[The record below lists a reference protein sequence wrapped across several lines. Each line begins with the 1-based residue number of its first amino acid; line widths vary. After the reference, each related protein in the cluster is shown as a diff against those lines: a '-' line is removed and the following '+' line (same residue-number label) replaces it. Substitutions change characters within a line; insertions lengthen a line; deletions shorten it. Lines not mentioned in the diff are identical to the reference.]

1 MDWIGLD
8 WIGVGQLQ
16 PFQIG
21 INTEISGT
29 RKIRKY
35 RFIDMDTKNII
46 GLLNKKATEP
56 SKENA
61 KIVKQFVDGLTKV
74 LMCEEGLLKKSS
86 VMHCGSSY
94 EGLVVKAK
102 SDFDLPLVLANPFI
116 GKNFQILRD
125 ERTGYFQL

>member
-1 MDWIGLD
+1 MSTPFGLD
-8 WIGVGQLQ
+8 W
-16 PFQIG
+16 IG

-86 VMHCGSSY
+86 VMP
-94 EGLVVKAK
+94 KAA
-102 SDFDLPLVLANPFI
+102 P
-116 GKNFQILRD
+116 
-125 ERTGYFQL
+125 